1 MLIPEIKQERLYQ
14 KIANLIIKLINDNVF
29 RQVVFY
35 LQSVSW
41 RNNWE
46 LVVHR
51 WEKLLLFLRYLAG
64 LLFSLVMGLLSVIIN
79 TLQSITLSKKF
90 FMSVI

>member
-29 RQVVFY
+29 PPGSFY

-51 WEKLLLFLRYLAG
+51 
-64 LLFSLVMGLLSVIIN
+64 
-79 TLQSITLSKKF
+79 
-90 FMSVI
+90 

>member
-29 RQVVFY
+29 PPGSFLPPERELAKQ
-35 LQSVSW
+35 LG
-41 RNNWE
+41 

-51 WEKLLLFLRYLAG
+51 
-64 LLFSLVMGLLSVIIN
+64 
-79 TLQSITLSKKF
+79 
-90 FMSVI
+90 